1 MRLLRTAGVGRAAN
15 GQICVKW
22 MARRTFRLLC
32 GLVGRSMGLHPPRTR
47 AMHDKDTDYPPIA
60 RKPASELAEERR
72 EQIAQERRI
81 ALWEARHGLA
91 LPRSADHPLMQ
102 FIADSTDLAVEQVQ
116 AEQRRRAHLR
126 DTPNS

>member
-1 MRLLRTAGVGRAAN
+1 
-15 GQICVKW
+15 
-22 MARRTFRLLC
+22 
-32 GLVGRSMGLHPPRTR
+32 
-47 AMHDKDTDYPPIA
+47 MHDKDAIYPTVA
-60 RKPASELAEERR
+60 RRPASELAEERR
-72 EQIAQERRI
+72 EQIAQGRAALQADKDRKFAQQRAMDSPPERRI

-126 DTPNS
+126 GAPSP

>member
-1 MRLLRTAGVGRAAN
+1 
-15 GQICVKW
+15 
-22 MARRTFRLLC
+22 
-32 GLVGRSMGLHPPRTR
+32 
-47 AMHDKDTDYPPIA
+47 MHDKDTVYPAIA

-72 EQIAQERRI
+72 EQIAQERAALQADKDRRYAQQRAMDSPPERRI

-102 FIADSTDLAVEQVQ
+102 FIADATDLAIEQVR

-126 DTPNS
+126 DTPSP

>member
-1 MRLLRTAGVGRAAN
+1 M
-15 GQICVKW
+15 Q
-22 MARRTFRLLC
+22 
-32 GLVGRSMGLHPPRTR
+32 
-47 AMHDKDTDYPPIA
+47 DKDSVYPIIA

-72 EQIAQERRI
+72 EQIAQERAALQADKERKYAQQRAMDSPPERRI

-126 DTPNS
+126 GALGS